1 MKRLVFL
8 FLIICGFGATSSY
21 AQVVETNRQMVV
33 VGNEAVMQ
41 RTVVVDVKDADTG
54 DKMPGAKVDIVV
66 AKGDTL
72 TATSMDGLGSAIF
85 WVKKLEVDSVYV
97 RASYPGYQTLEGR
110 FKSKMNPIYEVKMH
124 SMVAEEPEQPKAT
137 RRRKK

>member
-1 MKRLVFL
+1 MKQFRIILLSVFL
-8 FLIICGFGATSSY
+8 FSATSSY
-21 AQVVETNRQMVV
+21 AQIVDTNSQMLVAGGDSET
-33 VGNEAVMQ
+33 Q
-41 RTVVVDVKDADTG
+41 RTVLVEVKDADSG

-66 AKGDTL
+66 TKGDTL

-110 FKSKMNPIYEVKMH
+110 FKSRMNPTYEAKMH
-124 SMVAEEPEQPKAT
+124 PMVAEEPEQPKAAK
-137 RRRKK
+137 RRKK